1 VGARLDSGLGFQ
13 AKAIKTF
20 QLFPLRSNAVPAR
33 IDSGGGGGA
42 ASLRLTDFFKLTCWG
57 FG

>member
-1 VGARLDSGLGFQ
+1 MGARLDSGLGFQ

-42 ASLRLTDFFKLTCWG
+42 ASLRLTDNS
-57 FG
+57 